1 MSVVGPMALPGVPVQ
16 LRWLMRTLVR
26 SVYFPTHELGEG
38 LNYISIHA
46 DDNIV
51 VRRVQKNN

>member
-1 MSVVGPMALPGVPVQ
+1 MALPGVPVQ